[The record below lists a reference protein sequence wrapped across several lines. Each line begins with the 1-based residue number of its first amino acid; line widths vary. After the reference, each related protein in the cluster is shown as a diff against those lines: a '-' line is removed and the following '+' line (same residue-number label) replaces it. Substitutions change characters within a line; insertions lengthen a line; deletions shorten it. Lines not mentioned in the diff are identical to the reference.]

1 MGNIREDPHG
11 TPLKFLIDLA
21 LSPKT
26 VKVLRDFGYE
36 AVRGQASDLG
46 GFCVEDF
53 MKLLSARGVSVINW
67 DVAEL
72 AEELKHADSF

>member
-1 MGNIREDPHG
+1 MK
-11 TPLKFLIDLA
+11 LKEVELRVPEELRTEEVVLA
-21 LSPKT
+21 L
-26 VKVLRDFGYE
+26 
-36 AVRGQASDLG
+36 AVELYREGRLTLKQASDLG

-72 AEELKHADSF
+72 AEELQHADSF